1 VRVIRRATS
10 ADAAAIAPLL
20 DELGYPST
28 AAQVEA
34 RLAALPA
41 DELVLVAEVD
51 GQVAALAG
59 LRVERLLERDE
70 PSGRLTALVVG
81 SRWRGRGLGESLVR
95 AVEEEAR
102 AHGCERV
109 VLTSGNH
116 RSEAHTFYG
125 RLGYEP
131 TGRRFAKQ
139 L

>member
-1 VRVIRRATS
+1 VIRRANPE
-10 ADAAAIAPLL
+10 DAAGIAPLL

-41 DELVLVAEVD
+41 GELVLVAELD
-51 GQVAALAG
+51 GQVAGLAG
-59 LRVERLLERDE
+59 LRVEPLIERDD

-81 SRWRGRGLGESLVR
+81 SRWRGRGLGETLVR

-102 AHGCERV
+102 ARGCERV
-109 VLTSGNH
+109 VLSSGTH
-116 RSEAHTFYG
+116 RDDAHGFYE
-125 RLGYEP
+125 RVGYEV